1 MKDKDMVRF
10 MRFMTAMENDEI
22 ELLQKQKLIE
32 ENTAIVEHIFS
43 QVNENTSDI
52 TNTLTDMIGGGLK
65 SLGKMAK
72 SGLSKLSDKINPEGF
87 EQSIIRDVI
96 ESYQDE
102 FKIIKNKYEK
112 SLMLYTVEFWND
124 IFDVLS
130 IDDSTVSENFKKIHK
145 ANLADLLKQSKQ
157 YKDRVIAAIKN
168 VEVDDNG
175 ARVNVMRKYKNIQA
189 IMASKHSKEVMN
201 NKEVKD
207 ALKHY
212 KKFADES
219 FKKTFSA
226 LVGDLIQTLTIE
238 YIAKKNK
245 KLKSKERDRYDE
257 GYVSRFELFE
267 DEYRILNEM
276 ENK

>member
-10 MRFMTAMENDEI
+10 MRFMNAMENDEI

-32 ENTAIVEHIFS
+32 ENTAIVEHIFT

-124 IFDVLS
+124 IFDILS
-130 IDDSTVSENFKKIHK
+130 IDDSSVSDNFKKIHK
-145 ANLADLLKQSKQ
+145 ANLTDLLKQSKQ

-168 VEVDDNG
+168 VEVEDNG
-175 ARVNVMRKYKNIQA
+175 ARVNVMSKYKNIQA

-201 NKEVKD
+201 NKEVKE

-212 KKFADES
+212 KKFADDS

>member
-10 MRFMTAMENDEI
+10 MRFMNAMENDEI
-22 ELLQKQKLIE
+22 EILQQQKLIE
-32 ENTAIVEHIFS
+32 ENTAIVEHIFT

-72 SGLSKLSDKINPEGF
+72 SGLSKLSDKLNPEGF
-87 EQSIIRDVI
+87 EEGIIRDVI

-112 SLMLYTVEFWND
+112 SLTLYTVEFWDD
-124 IFDVLS
+124 IFDILS
-130 IDDSTVSENFKKIHK
+130 IDDSSVSDNFKKIHK
-145 ANLADLLKQSKQ
+145 ANLADLLKQSKK
-157 YKDRVIAAIKN
+157 YKDSVITAIKN
-168 VEVDDNG
+168 VVVEDNG

-212 KKFADES
+212 KKFANDS

-238 YIAKKNK
+238 YMAKKNK

>member
-1 MKDKDMVRF
+1 MQWKMMKSNCYSNKK
-10 MRFMTAMENDEI
+10 I
-22 ELLQKQKLIE
+22 IE
-32 ENTAIVEHIFS
+32 ENTAIVEHIFT

-65 SLGKMAK
+65 SLGSMAK
-72 SGLSKLSDKINPEGF
+72 SGLSKLSNKLNPEGF
-87 EQSIIRDVI
+87 EQGIIRDVI

-112 SLMLYTVEFWND
+112 SLTLYTVEFWND

-130 IDDSTVSENFKKIHK
+130 IDDSAVSENFKKIHK

-157 YKDRVIAAIKN
+157 YKDSVIAAIKN
-168 VEVDDNG
+168 VEVEDNG

-212 KKFADES
+212 KKFADDS

-245 KLKSKERDRYDE
+245 KLKSKEKDRYDE

>member
-10 MRFMTAMENDEI
+10 MRFMNAMENDEI
-22 ELLQKQKLIE
+22 ELLQKQKIIE
-32 ENTAIVEHIFS
+32 ENTAIVEHIFT

-87 EQSIIRDVI
+87 EEGIIRDVI

-112 SLMLYTVEFWND
+112 SLTLYTVEFWDD
-124 IFDVLS
+124 IFDILS
-130 IDDSTVSENFKKIHK
+130 IDDSSVSDNFKKIHK
-145 ANLADLLKQSKQ
+145 ANLADLLKQSKK
-157 YKDRVIAAIKN
+157 YKDSVIAAIKN
-168 VEVDDNG
+168 VVVEDNG
-175 ARVNVMRKYKNIQA
+175 ARVNVMSKYKNIQA

-212 KKFADES
+212 KKFANDS

-238 YIAKKNK
+238 YMAKKNK

>member
-32 ENTAIVEHIFS
+32 ENTAIVEHIFT

-72 SGLSKLSDKINPEGF
+72 SGLSKLSNKLNPEGF

-112 SLMLYTVEFWND
+112 SLTLYTVEFWDD
-124 IFDVLS
+124 IFDILS
-130 IDDSTVSENFKKIHK
+130 IDDSSVSDNFKKIHK

-175 ARVNVMRKYKNIQA
+175 ARVNVMSKYKNIQA

-201 NKEVKD
+201 NKEVKG

>member
-10 MRFMTAMENDEI
+10 MRFMNAMENDEI
-22 ELLQKQKLIE
+22 EILQQQKLIE
-32 ENTAIVEHIFS
+32 ENTAIVEHIFT

-72 SGLSKLSDKINPEGF
+72 SGLSKLSDKLNPEGF
-87 EQSIIRDVI
+87 EEGIIRDVI

-112 SLMLYTVEFWND
+112 SLTLYTVEFWDD
-124 IFDVLS
+124 IFDILS
-130 IDDSTVSENFKKIHK
+130 IDDSSVSDNFKKIHK
-145 ANLADLLKQSKQ
+145 ANLADLLKQSKK
-157 YKDRVIAAIKN
+157 YKDSVIAAIKN
-168 VEVDDNG
+168 VVVEDNG
-175 ARVNVMRKYKNIQA
+175 ARVNVMSKYKNIQA

-212 KKFADES
+212 KKFANES

-238 YIAKKNK
+238 YMAKKNK

>member
-10 MRFMTAMENDEI
+10 MRFMNAMENDEI
-22 ELLQKQKLIE
+22 EILQQQKLIE
-32 ENTAIVEHIFS
+32 ENTAIVEHIFT

-72 SGLSKLSDKINPEGF
+72 SGLSKLSDKLNPEGF
-87 EQSIIRDVI
+87 EEGIIRDVI

-112 SLMLYTVEFWND
+112 SLTLYTVEFWDD
-124 IFDVLS
+124 IFDILS
-130 IDDSTVSENFKKIHK
+130 IDDSSVSDNFKKIHK
-145 ANLADLLKQSKQ
+145 ANLADLLKQSKK
-157 YKDRVIAAIKN
+157 YKDSVIAAIKN
-168 VEVDDNG
+168 VVVEDNG
-175 ARVNVMRKYKNIQA
+175 ARVNVMSKYKNIQA

-212 KKFADES
+212 KKFANDS

-238 YIAKKNK
+238 YMAKKNK

>member
-10 MRFMTAMENDEI
+10 MRFMNAMENDEI
-22 ELLQKQKLIE
+22 EILQQQKLIE
-32 ENTAIVEHIFS
+32 ENTAIVEHIFT

-72 SGLSKLSDKINPEGF
+72 SGLSKLSDKLNPEGF
-87 EQSIIRDVI
+87 EEGIIRDVI

-112 SLMLYTVEFWND
+112 SLTLYTVEFWDD
-124 IFDVLS
+124 IFDILS
-130 IDDSTVSENFKKIHK
+130 IDDSSVSDNFKKIHK
-145 ANLADLLKQSKQ
+145 ANLADLLKQSKK
-157 YKDRVIAAIKN
+157 YKDSVIAAIKN
-168 VEVDDNG
+168 VVVENNG
-175 ARVNVMRKYKNIQA
+175 ARVNVMSKYKNIQA

-212 KKFADES
+212 KKFANES

-238 YIAKKNK
+238 YMAKKNK

>member
-10 MRFMTAMENDEI
+10 MRFMNAMENDEI
-22 ELLQKQKLIE
+22 EILQQQKLIE
-32 ENTAIVEHIFS
+32 ENTAIVEHIFT

-72 SGLSKLSDKINPEGF
+72 SGLSKLSDKLNPEGF
-87 EQSIIRDVI
+87 EEGIIRDVI

-112 SLMLYTVEFWND
+112 SLTLYTVEFWDD
-124 IFDVLS
+124 IFDILS
-130 IDDSTVSENFKKIHK
+130 IDDSSVSDNFKKIHK
-145 ANLADLLKQSKQ
+145 ANLADLLKQSKK
-157 YKDRVIAAIKN
+157 YKDSVIAAIKN
-168 VEVDDNG
+168 VVVEDNG
-175 ARVNVMRKYKNIQA
+175 ASVNVMSKYKNIQA

-212 KKFADES
+212 KKFANDS

-238 YIAKKNK
+238 YMAKKNK

-257 GYVSRFELFE
+257 GHVSRFELFE

>member
-22 ELLQKQKLIE
+22 ELLQQQKIIE
-32 ENTAIVEHIFS
+32 ENTAIVEHIFT

-65 SLGKMAK
+65 SLGSMAK
-72 SGLSKLSDKINPEGF
+72 SGLSKLSNKLNPEGF
-87 EQSIIRDVI
+87 EQGIIRDVI

-112 SLMLYTVEFWND
+112 SLTLYTVEFWND

-130 IDDSTVSENFKKIHK
+130 IDDSAVSENFKKIHK
-145 ANLADLLKQSKQ
+145 ANLTDLLKQSKQ

-201 NKEVKD
+201 NTEVKD

-212 KKFADES
+212 KKFADDS

-245 KLKSKERDRYDE
+245 KLKSKEKDMYEE

>member
-10 MRFMTAMENDEI
+10 MRFMNAMENDEI
-22 ELLQKQKLIE
+22 EILRKQKLIE
-32 ENTAIVEHIFS
+32 ENTAIVEHIFT

-72 SGLSKLSDKINPEGF
+72 SGLSKLSDKLNPEGF
-87 EQSIIRDVI
+87 EEGIIRDVI

-112 SLMLYTVEFWND
+112 SLMLYTVEFWDD
-124 IFDVLS
+124 IFDILS
-130 IDDSTVSENFKKIHK
+130 IDDSSVSDNFKKIHK
-145 ANLADLLKQSKQ
+145 ANLADLLKQSKK
-157 YKDRVIAAIKN
+157 YKDSVIAAIKN
-168 VEVDDNG
+168 VVVEDNG
-175 ARVNVMRKYKNIQA
+175 ASVNVMSKYKNIQA

-201 NKEVKD
+201 NKGVKD

-212 KKFADES
+212 KKFANDS

>member
-10 MRFMTAMENDEI
+10 MRFMNAMENDEI
-22 ELLQKQKLIE
+22 EILQQQKLIE

-52 TNTLTDMIGGGLK
+52 TNTLSDMIGGGLK
-65 SLGKMAK
+65 SLGAMAK

-112 SLMLYTVEFWND
+112 SLMLYTVEFWDD
-124 IFDVLS
+124 IFDILS
-130 IDDSTVSENFKKIHK
+130 IDDSSVSDNFKKIHK

-168 VEVDDNG
+168 VEVEDNG
-175 ARVNVMRKYKNIQA
+175 ASVNVMSKYKNIQA

-212 KKFADES
+212 KKFANDS

-238 YIAKKNK
+238 YMAKKNK
-245 KLKSKERDRYDE
+245 KLKSKEKDRYDE